1 MTVENGTQTLLEMCA
16 TCAHTKASHPEDGP
30 CIEAWTVEDGKREVR
45 CRCSEYW
52 ARRRDI
58 EDGMPVTERQVG
70 FGGSVDLELDR
81 RVTSEFWD
89 GLKQGRTLNLL
100 VRVTVSGKAFRE
112 KDYSLRESRKLRAE
126 QVYFVL
132 PGDLERKRVVDVY
145 GNEVD
150 PETGEIVGD

>member
-1 MTVENGTQTLLEMCA
+1 MENGTQTLLEMCA

-30 CIEAWTVEDGKREVR
+30 CAETWTVDEGQREVR

-52 ARRRDI
+52 AKRRDL

-89 GLKQGRTLNLL
+89 VGQVWDGMTSGEKREGFGAV
-100 VRVTVSGKAFRE
+100 VRAGGA
-112 KDYSLRESRKLRAE
+112 A
-126 QVYFVL
+126 
-132 PGDLERKRVVDVY
+132 
-145 GNEVD
+145 
-150 PETGEIVGD
+150 